1 MYNIFRST
9 ITDEGLLCL
18 ADSPR
23 LAQLV
28 LSLNTQAR
36 VTEAALRRLLASCPG
51 LRVLELGGAANT
63 RSLYFQGGDAK
74 RRNEVSRV
82 LSPILSLRLLI
93 ACCCRCTAVCWG
105 WPLLTPAT
113 SVLCPGC

>member
-1 MYNIFRST
+1 MRIQTGIVYNIFRST

-23 LAQLV
+23 LVQLV

-36 VTEAALRRLLASCPG
+36 VTEAALRRLLTSCPG

-63 RSLYFQGGDAK
+63 RSLLPGG
-74 RRNEVSRV
+74 RRQAAE
-82 LSPILSLRLLI
+82 
-93 ACCCRCTAVCWG
+93 
-105 WPLLTPAT
+105 
-113 SVLCPGC
+113 

>member
-1 MYNIFRST
+1 MSRST

-18 ADSPR
+18 AGLPL
-23 LAQLV
+23 LARLV

-36 VTEAALRRLLASCPG
+36 VTEAALRRLLAACPG

-63 RSLYFQGGDAK
+63 KSLYFQGGDAK

-82 LSPILSLRLLI
+82 DTAIEITHIHYIL
-93 ACCCRCTAVCWG
+93 ACCRCTAACCG
-105 WPLLTPAT
+105 WLLLTPAT
-113 SVLCPGC
+113 SVPCPGC

>member
-1 MYNIFRST
+1 MSRST

-18 ADSPR
+18 AGLPR
-23 LAQLV
+23 LAGLV

-63 RSLYFQGGDAK
+63 KSLYFQGGDAK
-74 RRNEVSRV
+74 RRNEVSRIIDIEIIHY
-82 LSPILSLRLLI
+82 IL
-93 ACCCRCTAVCWG
+93 ACCRCTAVC
-105 WPLLTPAT
+105 
-113 SVLCPGC
+113 

>member
-1 MYNIFRST
+1 MRIQTGIVYNIFRST

-36 VTEAALRRLLASCPG
+36 VTEAALRRLLVSCPG

-82 LSPILSLRLLI
+82 RYSH
-93 ACCCRCTAVCWG
+93 
-105 WPLLTPAT
+105 
-113 SVLCPGC
+113 